1 MLYALDR
8 ASWSLEFSPAALDVL
23 AKNAQKRILS
33 KEAVGQLY
41 SRDLTCSPVLVEAAS
56 LLKPS
61 WARRAA
67 VGIDTA
73 QAKREREQMFDKGSH
88 CVGFWHTH
96 PQQFPEPSEEDRR
109 LARDHAVA
117 ARPQL
122 AGIVFVIVGTADF
135 PAGLRV
141 WVDDGAQLRLA
152 RPA

>member
-1 MLYALDR
+1 MHYALDA
-8 ASWSLEFSPAALDVL
+8 ASWSLEFSQAALHVF
-23 AKNAQKRILS
+23 AKNAQRGIFS

-41 SRDLTCSPVLVEAAS
+41 SRDLTSSPVLVDAAT

-67 VGIDTA
+67 VGFDTV
-73 QAKREREQMFDKGSH
+73 QAKKERAQMFDKGSH

-109 LARDHAVA
+109 LARDHAEA

>member
-1 MLYALDR
+1 MFYALDG
-8 ASWSLEFSPAALDVL
+8 ASWSLEFSQAALEVF
-23 AKNAQKRILS
+23 AKKAQKRILS

-41 SRDLTCSPVLVEAAS
+41 TRDLTCTPVRVEAAT

-67 VGIDTA
+67 VGFDTA
-73 QAKREREQMFDKGSH
+73 KAKNERAQMFDNGLH

-96 PQQFPEPSEEDRR
+96 PQQFPEPSEEDRQ

-117 ARPQL
+117 AWPQL
-122 AGIVFVIVGTADF
+122 AGIVFVIVGTHAF

-141 WVDDGAQLRLA
+141 WVDDGAKLRLA